1 MARLPTTST
10 TLLRDLAQDSQ
21 HARWGEFVARY
32 RPMMEAYLRER
43 FPHVDVDDA
52 VQETLI
58 ALIKSM
64 PVYRY
69 VPEETGH
76 FHSYLTGILRHKAL
90 RQVRSDRQRA
100 KIAEM
105 FCNGESTLG
114 RARSPSAPYGTGR
127 DGRARSPSAPYG
139 TGRDGRA
146 RSPSAPHNEMPDG
159 EQSWREALMEI
170 ALQQLLADESVHART
185 REVFRRVAVNG
196 EKPEDVGSSLGITRN
211 AVDQMKSRMTLR
223 LKELVRAL
231 EKADGNGRQE

>member
-1 MARLPTTST
+1 MAKTPTTST
-10 TLLRDLAQDSQ
+10 TLLRDLARDSQ

-69 VPEETGH
+69 VPEETGR
-76 FHSYLTGILRHKAL
+76 FHSYLTGILRHRAL
-90 RQVRSDRQRA
+90 RQVRSDRKRA
-100 KIAEM
+100 KIREVL
-105 FCNGESTLG
+105 CQ
-114 RARSPSAPYGTGR
+114 
-127 DGRARSPSAPYG
+127 
-139 TGRDGRA
+139 
-146 RSPSAPHNEMPDG
+146 NEPQNEIQDD

-231 EKADGNGRQE
+231 EKADGNDRQK

>member
-1 MARLPTTST
+1 MAKTPTTST
-10 TLLRDLAQDSQ
+10 TLLRDLARDSQ

-69 VPEETGH
+69 VPEETGR
-76 FHSYLTGILRHKAL
+76 FHSYLTGILRHRAL
-90 RQVRSDRQRA
+90 RQVRSDRKRA
-100 KIAEM
+100 KIREVL
-105 FCNGESTLG
+105 CQ
-114 RARSPSAPYGTGR
+114 
-127 DGRARSPSAPYG
+127 
-139 TGRDGRA
+139 
-146 RSPSAPHNEMPDG
+146 NEPQNEIQDD
-159 EQSWREALMEI
+159 EQSWRESLMEI

-196 EKPEDVGSSLGITRN
+196 EKPEAVGSSLGIARN

-231 EKADGNGRQE
+231 EKADGNDRQK